1 MRQQEEAEK
10 FDSLFFLLPPSSKL
24 VAWWRAVLCTELVY
38 VLTILIIDIY
48 TNNCMN
54 VFLPNIVVLDL
65 GSSSLG
71 SFSVLVTNLP
81 NTQLIPLLRSNTSL
95 PLTTFILRRLS
106 TCLTSSLED
115 HMITPTSEGTKPS
128 S

>member
-10 FDSLFFLLPPSSKL
+10 FGSLFFLLPPSSKL

-81 NTQLIPLLRSNTSL
+81 NTQLIPPWRS
-95 PLTTFILRRLS
+95 TTL
-106 TCLTSSLED
+106 TCLGSIHWRLDLPVLAVVGRSHVVPD
-115 HMITPTSEGTKPS
+115 I
-128 S
+128 